1 MAEDEEDEEVEEVA
15 SVDGKEKEEK
25 EGVSLLDSINF
36 LCSERDERARADT
49 GRPLATEILFFSA
62 ILFKND
68 LAAYSRQAKLTI

>member
-1 MAEDEEDEEVEEVA
+1 MVEDEAEEEVA

-25 EGVSLLDSINF
+25 EGVPLLDSINF
-36 LCSERDERARADT
+36 LGSEREERARADA

-68 LAAYSRQAKLTI
+68 LAA